1 MLPAPPRAPTGRPPR
16 APPPPRAR
24 PRRRAAAAAR
34 PAAATA
40 PLAAAAAAPLAAAP
54 GLAVDARGLE
64 LAYPSPGAGAP
75 PRPALRGADL
85 AVARGTLHMLV
96 GANGSGK
103 SSLLRVLAGL
113 VEPQAGRLAL
123 DAPAALVFQ
132 DPDHQVGGG
141 EESGECLCIL
151 NVLNV

>member
-1 MLPAPPRAPTGRPPR
+1 MLPAPPRAPAGAPPR
-16 APPPPRAR
+16 APPPLAPH
-24 PRRRAAAAAR
+24 RAAAAA
-34 PAAATA
+34 AARAT
-40 PLAAAAAAPLAAAP
+40 PTTAAAAPLAAAP

-75 PRPALRGADL
+75 ARPALRGADL

-113 VEPQAGRLAL
+113 AEPQAGRLAL

-132 DPDHQVGGG
+132 DPDHQVGGKKG
-141 EESGECLCIL
+141 RRGKKKAGAASVMYMTRVI
-151 NVLNV
+151 